1 MKRILTIFAVF
12 ILFSSLV
19 IGCERASLNRIGKD
33 MYYVQ
38 IKGEGE
44 VEKIE
49 GYTLRNYTLPAYDE
63 NGVKKKVTFRSKKA
77 SKDHKLNENA
87 FLCLYISQ
95 ADENKTEISSKEVKS
110 YEEIQKDDLPS
121 KVKEKLNVK

>member
-1 MKRILTIFAVF
+1 MKRILTAFVVF
-12 ILFSSLV
+12 ILFSSLA

-33 MYYVQ
+33 TYYVQ

-44 VEKIE
+44 VEKVE

-63 NGVKKKVTFRSKKA
+63 NGLEKRVTFRSKKT

-95 ADENKTEISSKEVKS
+95 DDENKTEISSKEVKS